1 MANGRVE
8 ATAAEA
14 KHFFQ
19 HGNAGRSR
27 IADESG
33 QLPLLCGVEPRVCE
47 IHGVEMHMHLERKH
61 YKRKLV
67 PDRVNERYRWV
78 CPCCEA
84 LRKTDVDALIKSV
97 KAGTFTG
104 RLGKW
109 QRHVIPADLLAEYD
123 LLMEKRAKARA
134 EKTRLMGANYRFK
147 RKYGIT
153 LEERDRMVAAQ
164 DGRCA
169 ICDARDRELVVDHC
183 HTTGKVRQML
193 CTPCNSGLGLYGE
206 DKGRL
211 LRAVEYLAAHAS

>member
-1 MANGRVE
+1 
-8 ATAAEA
+8 
-14 KHFFQ
+14 
-19 HGNAGRSR
+19 
-27 IADESG
+27 
-33 QLPLLCGVEPRVCE
+33 
-47 IHGVEMHMHLERKH
+47 
-61 YKRKLV
+61 
-67 PDRVNERYRWV
+67 
-78 CPCCEA
+78 
-84 LRKTDVDALIKSV
+84 
-97 KAGTFTG
+97 
-104 RLGKW
+104 
-109 QRHVIPADLLAEYD
+109 
-123 LLMEKRAKARA
+123 MEKRAKARA

-169 ICDARDRELVVDHC
+169 ICDARDRELVIDHC